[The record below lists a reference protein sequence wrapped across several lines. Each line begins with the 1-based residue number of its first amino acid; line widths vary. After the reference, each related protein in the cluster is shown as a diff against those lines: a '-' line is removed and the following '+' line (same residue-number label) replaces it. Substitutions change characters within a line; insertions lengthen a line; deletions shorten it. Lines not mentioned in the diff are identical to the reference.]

1 MREIIMMLERE
12 LSNDGLI
19 YIYRERDGKWYA
31 YEQSAF
37 YLSRMM
43 LELSLDRYVME
54 NALWLAR
61 AEIDVNRIPWD
72 KVISHSQSEYVLHYT
87 PYDGFHEWLVEIK

>member
-19 YIYRERDGKWYA
+19 YIYRESDGKWYA

-54 NALWLAR
+54 NALWMKRNRVYNFIQCQLGSLCYDVR
-61 AEIDVNRIPWD
+61 RYAERCDSKRD
-72 KVISHSQSEYVLHYT
+72 RRLFLK
-87 PYDGFHEWLVEIK
+87 